1 MPEPIFRP
9 YQPADFAAVTAF
21 WQQAGLHPSAAD
33 TPENLA
39 RKQLRDPEL
48 FLIAECDGRIVG
60 TVMGSY
66 DGRRGWINKLAVA
79 PDQRGKDLGA
89 RLLAEAERRL
99 TALGCPKVNL
109 LIEPDN
115 DGVVGFYERHGYATD
130 PLIFMEKW
138 LVRP

>member
-1 MPEPIFRP
+1 MPEPVLRP
-9 YQPADFAAVTAF
+9 YAPGDFAAVTAL
-21 WQQAGLHPSAAD
+21 WHAAGLHPSAAD
-33 TPENLA
+33 TPGNLA

-48 FLIAECDGRIVG
+48 FLLAELGGRVVG
-60 TVMGSY
+60 TVMASY
-66 DGRRGWINKLAVA
+66 DGRRGWINKLAVD
-79 PDQRGKDLGA
+79 PTLRGQEIGG

-99 TALGCPKVNL
+99 VALGCPKVNL

-115 DGVVGFYERHGYATD
+115 EGVVRYYERHGYATD

>member
-1 MPEPIFRP
+1 MPDAALRP
-9 YQPADFAAVTAF
+9 YQAADFAAVTAL
-21 WQQAGLHPSAAD
+21 WEAAGLHPSAAD

-39 RKQLRDPEL
+39 RKQQRDPEL
-48 FLIAECDGRIVG
+48 FLLAELDGRVVG

-66 DGRRGWINKLAVA
+66 DGRRGWINKLAVDPA
-79 PDQRGKDLGA
+79 LRGQDIGG

-99 TALGCPKVNL
+99 VALGCPKVNL

-115 DGVVGFYERHGYATD
+115 AGVVRYYERHGYAAD